1 MKFMFPRFI
10 SCLAAVS
17 LIALVTETSTLAQ
30 SVQKQQ
36 GIEGVWDVSVTIVGC
51 ATGQVI
57 GTGHAILMFSNGG
70 SLTQTSTNSLF
81 GTGLGTWRHLRGQ
94 DYTAVDRFYEFNTDG
109 SFAGTSVI
117 TRDIELSSN
126 ADEYTAP
133 SISEFYN
140 PAGQLVSTTCST
152 TAAIRLDEKSN

>member
-1 MKFMFPRFI
+1 MKFMFPRII
-10 SCLAAVS
+10 SCLASAS
-17 LIALVTETSTLAQ
+17 LIALATQTATLAQ
-30 SVQKQQ
+30 STQKQQ
-36 GIEGVWDVSVTIVGC
+36 GIEGVWDVSVTIVQC
-51 ATGQVI
+51 DTGHAI
-57 GTGHAILMFSNGG
+57 GIGHAILMFSDGG
-70 SLTQTSTNSLF
+70 SLTQVSTNSLF

-94 DYTAVDRFYEFNTDG
+94 DYTAVDRFYEFKTDG

-152 TAAIRLDEKSN
+152 TAATRLDQKSN

>member
-1 MKFMFPRFI
+1 MKFTFQKII
-10 SCLAAVS
+10 SGLALAT
-17 LIALVTETSTLAQ
+17 LIALVTQTAAFAQ
-30 SVQKQQ
+30 SAQKQH
-36 GIEGVWDVSVTIVGC
+36 GIEGVWDVSVTIVQC
-51 ATGQVI
+51 NTGQAV
-57 GTGHAILMFSNGG
+57 GTGHAILMFSGGG
-70 SLTQTSTNSLF
+70 SLTQISTNSLF
-81 GTGLGTWRHLRGQ
+81 GTGLGTWRHLRGE
-94 DYTAVDRFYEFNTDG
+94 DYTAVDRFYEFKSDG

-152 TAAIRLDEKSN
+152 TAATRLDQ